1 MSGAC
6 PELFSSKVTALD
18 RHVGSRLRL
27 RRRAVDLSQQQLAAL
42 IGVSYQQVHK
52 YEKGLSRITAGH
64 LHGIAVALGTDV
76 AYYFKDVRYNLIK
89 TEKQNIHQRLVEL
102 TSDVLR
108 MADRKSQHAVCLL
121 ARALA
126 DDSAQQL
133 AEPA

>member
-6 PELFSSKVTALD
+6 SELFSSKVAALD
-18 RHVGSRLRL
+18 RHVGSRLRQ

-76 AYYFKDVRYNLIK
+76 AYYFEDVRYNPIK

-102 TSDVLR
+102 TGDVLR
-108 MADRKSQHAVCLL
+108 IADRKSRHAVCVL
-121 ARALA
+121 AKALA
-126 DDSAQQL
+126 DPTDLQPVEL
-133 AEPA
+133 A